1 MQLLKVILTGIKALV
16 FCYLY
21 TVASAS
27 ANEAPNERAVSL
39 SSELSFYQP
48 LAAHIGYWLDP
59 NLERSVEEVA
69 SQPSLFAPFI
79 GSTIGFSVTPAR
91 IWLKA
96 DLYNPENA
104 VGTWRI
110 DVNRIHY
117 QELQIF
123 IARENGKIEQ
133 ILQHRETDHFDAR
146 LPGTR
151 LLGQNVTLSANET
164 VTAYIAYRS
173 RTSSYIPL
181 AVGTIAATQAL
192 HEQDDRLNWSLN
204 GALIS
209 MVAFAL
215 IMLPVIGR
223 SLSLAFCG
231 YLLAGTFFV
240 FHADGYSAKYLW
252 PSQVQYSDAIHMS
265 VMMLI
270 PLFGLHFARMM
281 FNFSS
286 IAPRFEKLIFG
297 YSAIAALVVV
307 SSILITRNQSLTLLA
322 YYIAPIGSL
331 LQFASGTIAMR
342 HRLLGWLPYFIGT
355 LIVIAPF
362 LYAVSAHVLPFEFN
376 VRATLDFSHAS
387 LVTEGLAFAFAIA
400 LRMLGLRGERD
411 GALRAELLAT
421 QEKLALASDLQRSQ
435 EDYIQARK
443 LSDIRRAQLSNV
455 THDLQQP
462 LASLRKAIGNLTGDD
477 EQSAANM
484 QHAFD
489 YLEQLAVD
497 QPISGESTLNPL
509 ETEETFPISVVL
521 DNVVAMFSA
530 DAEAKNMEL
539 RYRGSDIMVRSQ
551 PITLLRIINNLVTNA
566 IKHSGAQTILL
577 AARERKEELRIEIWD
592 NGVGVAAEQ
601 IELLQQANQKGPK
614 SEGSGLGLAIV
625 TELADRFALEY
636 EFHSREHQG
645 TRAVITVPKA

>member
-1 MQLLKVILTGIKALV
+1 MLRFILTGVTALV
-16 FCYLY
+16 FFC
-21 TVASAS
+21 VCAAAA
-27 ANEAPNERAVSL
+27 ANSNKAPSERGVLL
-39 SSELSFYQP
+39 SSEFSFYQS
-48 LAAHIGYWLDP
+48 LAGHVDYWLDP
-59 NLERSVEEVA
+59 SLERPVEEVA
-69 SQPSLFAPFI
+69 SQPSLFTPFV

-96 DLYNPENA
+96 ELYNPEDSA
-104 VGTWRI
+104 GTWRI

-117 QELQIF
+117 RELQIF
-123 IARENGKIEQ
+123 VDRNNGKIEQ
-133 ILQHRETDHFDAR
+133 ILHHRETDHFDAR

-151 LLGQNVTLSANET
+151 LLGQNLSLAANET
-164 VTAYIAYRS
+164 ATAYIAYRS

-240 FHADGYSAKYLW
+240 FHADGYSTKYLW
-252 PSQVQYSDAIHMS
+252 PSQLQYSDAIHMS

-281 FNFSS
+281 FNFSNV
-286 IAPRFEKLIFG
+286 APRFEKLIFG
-297 YSAIAALVVV
+297 YSVVAAIVVL
-307 SSILITRNQSLTLLA
+307 SSVFIIRNQSLTVLA
-322 YYIAPIGSL
+322 YYVAPLGSL
-331 LQFASGTIAMR
+331 LQFASGVVAMR

-362 LYAVSAHVLPFEFN
+362 LYAVSAHILPFEFN

-387 LVTEGLAFAFAIA
+387 LVTEGMAFAFAIA

-462 LASLRKAIGNLTGDD
+462 LASLRKAVSNLSGDD

-484 QHAFD
+484 RQAFD
-489 YLEQLAVD
+489 YLERLAVD
-497 QPISGESTLNPL
+497 QPISGDSIQHPL
-509 ETEETFPISVVL
+509 ATEETFPISVVL

-530 DAEAKNMEL
+530 DAETKNIEL
-539 RYRGSDIMVRSQ
+539 RYRGSDAMVRSQ
-551 PITLLRIINNLVTNA
+551 PITLLRIINNLVSNA
-566 IKHSGAQTILL
+566 INHSGAKTILL
-577 AARERKEELRIEIWD
+577 AARDRKEELRIEIWD
-592 NGVGVAAEQ
+592 DGDGLAADQ
-601 IELLQQANQKGPK
+601 IELLQQANHKGPK

-636 EFHSREHQG
+636 EFHSREHHG
-645 TRAVITVPKA
+645 TRAAITVSKA